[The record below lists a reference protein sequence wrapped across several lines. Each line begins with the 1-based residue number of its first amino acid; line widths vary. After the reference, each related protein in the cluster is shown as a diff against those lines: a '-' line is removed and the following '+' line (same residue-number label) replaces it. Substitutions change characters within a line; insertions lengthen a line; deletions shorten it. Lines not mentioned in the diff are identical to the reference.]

1 MAIRDDLITQITTNT
16 AFTSNV
22 DVSQELPF
30 ESGGSPLYNKNMG
43 TVYVDE
49 QQISVEQLYRTLDQS
64 NVNTTTT
71 TVNAYLSTDAKNE
84 FNDID
89 TVVANLLI
97 ARNAVANTIDSTS
110 DYEIEITDD
119 VITYTFEYNFIT
131 VWEKYNGSNKCNKR
145 FTSSPRTR

>member
-30 ESGGSPLYNKNMG
+30 ESGCSPLYEKNMG
-43 TVYVDE
+43 TIYVDE
-49 QQISVEQLYRTLDQS
+49 QEINVETLYKTLDES
-64 NVNTTTT
+64 IVNQTTTT
-71 TVNAYLSTDAKNE
+71 INAYLSTDAKNE

-97 ARNAVANTIDSTS
+97 ARNVVNDTISS
-110 DYEIEITDD
+110 ESNYETEITDD

-131 VWEKYNGSNKCNKR
+131 V
-145 FTSSPRTR
+145 

>member
-22 DVSQELPF
+22 SVSQELPF

-131 VWEKYNGSNKCNKR
+131 V
-145 FTSSPRTR
+145 

>member
-30 ESGGSPLYNKNMG
+30 ESGGSPLYEKNMG
-43 TVYVDE
+43 TIYVDE
-49 QQISVEQLYRTLDQS
+49 QEINVETLYKTLDES
-64 NVNTTTT
+64 NVNQTTTT
-71 TVNAYLSTDAKNE
+71 INAYLSTDAKNE

-97 ARNAVANTIDSTS
+97 ARNVVNDTISS
-110 DYEIEITDD
+110 ESNYETEITDD

-131 VWEKYNGSNKCNKR
+131 V
-145 FTSSPRTR
+145 

>member
-119 VITYTFEYNFIT
+119 VITYTFEYNFTTI
-131 VWEKYNGSNKCNKR
+131 
-145 FTSSPRTR
+145 